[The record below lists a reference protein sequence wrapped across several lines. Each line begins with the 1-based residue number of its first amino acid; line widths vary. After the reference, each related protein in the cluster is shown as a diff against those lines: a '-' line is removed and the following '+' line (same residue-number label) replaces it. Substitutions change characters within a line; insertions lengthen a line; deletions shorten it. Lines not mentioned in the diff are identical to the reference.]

1 MNVKLLIDAIITET
15 TVLIAQLATSAGV
28 RAPLSHVANQV
39 FLDLVTE
46 LESQGVG
53 RKVVADMFGLA
64 LRSYQ
69 LKVQRLSAS
78 AAEENRTLWEAVLAY
93 IEDSDVLSRD
103 DVLHR
108 FRYDDEAMVRGILR
122 DLVESGLV
130 FRTGRGDSTSYR
142 ATTDLDL
149 SDAQSDRQNAAS
161 VVWIT
166 IYRRGPI
173 GEAELATALAL
184 KPKVI
189 TEAVKDLLA
198 DGRIRPQEPPKE
210 TPKETVDEVLY
221 LCDDCVIPVG
231 ASAGWEASVLDHFQS
246 MVRAI
251 CVKLRNGKTK
261 THPDD
266 LLGGSTYS
274 FDVWDG
280 HPFKDEALSLLGEIR
295 GRAPQLRDK
304 IAEYAETHKPPA
316 HGQFKVTF
324 YCGQS
329 VVGADDEPG
338 IPGQEG

>member
-1 MNVKLLIDAIITET
+1 MNVKLLIDAIIRDT

-39 FLDLVTE
+39 FLDLVSE

-93 IEDSDVLSRD
+93 VEDSDVVSRD

-130 FRTGRGDSTSYR
+130 FRTGRGDTTSYR

-149 SDAQSDRQNAAS
+149 TDAPSDQQNAAS

-173 GEAELATALAL
+173 SEAELAAALAL

-189 TEAVKDLLA
+189 AEAVRDLLA
-198 DGRIRPQEPPKE
+198 DGRIRTEEP
-210 TPKETVDEVLY
+210 VDNTADDVLY

-231 ASAGWEASVLDHFQS
+231 ASVGWEASVLDHFQS

-280 HPFKDEALSLLGEIR
+280 HPFKDEALSLLGVIR
-295 GRAPQLRDK
+295 GQAPLLRDK
-304 IAEYAETHKPPA
+304 IAEYNEQHKPPA
-316 HGQFKVTF
+316 NGQFKVTF

-338 IPGQEG
+338 IPGHEG